1 MSHQVITRMA
11 YNAKTKQIETWQH
24 SNNVWPTTDHFYAL
38 DVKTDEQMFE
48 FITLIANG
56 LWQGRKWRKAF
67 KTLFE
72 EYPELVRSSYE
83 HELRGQPWK
92 AYCAICKKYEELAQ
106 SKCNEIVARFRQL
119 TGIVDPKQM
128 QNIGRDKDFKQTNR
142 ADGFR
147 RLRKEDKTD
156 SALKLARCMLHGTSI
171 SLGIGDIDW
180 EIDRAIQQCG
190 GVPRTGYRY
199 TAYFHFNRNTE
210 MAKEIY
216 DKIVKELYG

>member
-24 SNNVWPTTDHFYAL
+24 SNNVWPTTDHFY
-38 DVKTDEQMFE
+38 
-48 FITLIANG
+48 
-56 LWQGRKWRKAF
+56 AF

-119 TGIVDPKQM
+119 TGIV
-128 QNIGRDKDFKQTNR
+128 
-142 ADGFR
+142 
-147 RLRKEDKTD
+147 
-156 SALKLARCMLHGTSI
+156 
-171 SLGIGDIDW
+171 
-180 EIDRAIQQCG
+180 
-190 GVPRTGYRY
+190 
-199 TAYFHFNRNTE
+199 
-210 MAKEIY
+210 
-216 DKIVKELYG
+216 

>member
-1 MSHQVITRMA
+1 MEEIKISNRQIALMA
-11 YNAKTKQIETWQH
+11 F
-24 SNNVWPTTDHFYAL
+24 D
-38 DVKTDEQMFE
+38 
-48 FITLIANG
+48 
-56 LWQGRKWRKAF
+56 
-67 KTLFE
+67 
-72 EYPELVRSSYE
+72 
-83 HELRGQPWK
+83 
-92 AYCAICKKYEELAQ
+92 
-106 SKCNEIVARFRQL
+106 
-119 TGIVDPKQM
+119 
-128 QNIGRDKDFKQTNR
+128 
-142 ADGFR
+142 

-199 TAYFHFNRNTE
+199 MAYFHFNRNTE